1 VKIFTKISE
10 AGDNARDLE
19 VDSEREEKLG
29 DLVVNGRITL
39 ETLFQ
44 E

>member
-1 VKIFTKISE
+1 
-10 AGDNARDLE
+10 
-19 VDSEREEKLG
+19 VDSDRGEKLG

-39 ETLFQ
+39 ETLFK